1 MTTID
6 QKSATLQKIA
16 FVTGASSGIGRAITK
31 RLAADGHH
39 VIAAA
44 RRTDLLDELAET
56 DGVEAC
62 ALDVTDLEAVR
73 DAVTATVARHG
84 RLDVFVANAGVM
96 PLSRLDA
103 GLVDQW
109 NHMIDVNVRGL
120 LHGIAAVSGPF
131 AEQGSGHFVT
141 IASIGAHGVTP
152 TAAVYCGTK
161 YAAWAITEGLRLESP
176 PAFASP
182 PSRRVSWSPNSR
194 TPSPIPLRNRPCR
207 STGVMPSR
215 RRRSPTPSRS
225 RSRSRPRSTS
235 TRSWCVPRVSA
246 ERAAQDYSSGMVSE
260 R

>member
-1 MTTID
+1 MTTND
-6 QKSATLQKIA
+6 QKSATHQKIA

-39 VIAAA
+39 VVAAA
-44 RRTDLLDELAET
+44 RRTDLLDELAAGT
-56 DGVEAC
+56 DGIETY

-73 DAVTATVARHG
+73 AAVTATVERHG

-131 AEQGSGHFVT
+131 GEQGSGHFVT

-176 PAFASP
+176 PGIRVTTVSPGVVESELADTITDPTAQQAMSEYRRDAIPASAIADAVAFAVSQP
-182 PSRRVSWSPNSR
+182 PEVDVNE
-194 TPSPIPLRNRPCR
+194 IVVRPASQR
-207 STGVMPSR
+207 
-215 RRRSPTPSRS
+215 
-225 RSRSRPRSTS
+225 
-235 TRSWCVPRVSA
+235 
-246 ERAAQDYSSGMVSE
+246 
-260 R
+260 

>member
-1 MTTID
+1 MTT
-6 QKSATLQKIA
+6 AHQKIA
-16 FVTGASSGIGRAITK
+16 FVTGASSGIGRAITE

-44 RRTDLLDELAET
+44 RRTDLLDELASST
-56 DGVEAC
+56 DGIEAR

-73 DAVTATVARHG
+73 AAVNATVERHG

-131 AEQGSGHFVT
+131 GEQGSGHFVT
-141 IASIGAHGVTP
+141 IASIGAHGVSP

-176 PAFASP
+176 PGIRVTTVSPGVVESELAGTITDPTARQAMSEYRRHAIPATAIAAAVAFAVSQP
-182 PSRRVSWSPNSR
+182 PDVDVNE
-194 TPSPIPLRNRPCR
+194 IVVRPAHQR
-207 STGVMPSR
+207 
-215 RRRSPTPSRS
+215 
-225 RSRSRPRSTS
+225 
-235 TRSWCVPRVSA
+235 
-246 ERAAQDYSSGMVSE
+246 
-260 R
+260 

>member
-1 MTTID
+1 MSPRYVTNARSTWVRHTQVARGLPGAPRRRQGGDMTTD
-6 QKSATLQKIA
+6 HQKIA
-16 FVTGASSGIGRAITK
+16 FVTGASSGIGRAITT

-44 RRTDLLDELAET
+44 RRTDLLDELAAAT
-56 DGVEAC
+56 DGVETC

-73 DAVTATVARHG
+73 AAVTATVGRPG

-109 NHMIDVNVRGL
+109 NQMIDVNVRGL

-131 AEQGSGHFVT
+131 GDQGSGHFVT

-161 YAAWAITEGLRLESP
+161 
-176 PAFASP
+176 
-182 PSRRVSWSPNSR
+182 
-194 TPSPIPLRNRPCR
+194 
-207 STGVMPSR
+207 
-215 RRRSPTPSRS
+215 
-225 RSRSRPRSTS
+225 
-235 TRSWCVPRVSA
+235 
-246 ERAAQDYSSGMVSE
+246 
-260 R
+260 